1 VACCCLAV
9 PVAPSSPE
17 DAKNVS
23 PLSKPLW
30 KTASYLAIWALA
42 EPPVKFCSAK
52 PKLIENTVPDG
63 YLSIAPEIA
72 LNRFGMPCTPSVAA
86 GGTASRTMCA
96 CGAIAYAHS
105 MSSDAS
111 PAQPSAA
118 HGPECCVPLP
128 LQLV

>member
-1 VACCCLAV
+1 
-9 PVAPSSPE
+9 
-17 DAKNVS
+17 
-23 PLSKPLW
+23 
-30 KTASYLAIWALA
+30 TASYLAIWLLPD
-42 EPPVKFCSAK
+42 PPLKSCSGK
-52 PKLIENTVPDG
+52 PKLIENVVPDG
-63 YLSIAPEIA
+63 YVSMAFEIA
-72 LNRFGMPCTPSVAA
+72 LNRFGMPWTPSVSA

-118 HGPECCVPLP
+118 QGPECCVPLP